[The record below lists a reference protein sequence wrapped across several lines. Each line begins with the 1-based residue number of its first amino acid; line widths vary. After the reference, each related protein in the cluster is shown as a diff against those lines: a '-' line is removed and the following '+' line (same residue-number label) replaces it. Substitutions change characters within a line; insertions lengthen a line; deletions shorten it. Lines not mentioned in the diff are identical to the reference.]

1 MKKIVFVMMV
11 GTMLSVFGSAS
22 VAEFEQISSFAFT
35 NVEILVSDDFSNL
48 VARAESDTNELL
60 RIDAALVRSI
70 IHFRKYLDLA
80 DVNQLLR
87 DYACVTA
94 AVHATEGRTNLW
106 QFWSSRLLLSGVEAA
121 RENFAASFVL
131 ATNCAALVGAD
142 ASGLATNRLAMAV
155 SRYYELPESDFAESF
170 KVLAGMSAAQL
181 GNRSEAI
188 KYASQVSTKYGTLI
202 HRFMD
207 EEP

>member
-1 MKKIVFVMMV
+1 MKKAFAIVAGSVMP
-11 GTMLSVFGSAS
+11 VFGLAGT
-22 VAEFEQISSFAFT
+22 AEFEQIAASALT
-35 NVEILVSDDFSNL
+35 NAGVLVSCDFSNL
-48 VARAESDTNELL
+48 VSRAESDTNEWM
-60 RIDAALVRSI
+60 RIDAALVKSV
-70 IHFRKYLDLA
+70 IHFQMYLDLS
-80 DVNQLLR
+80 DVNQLSL
-87 DYACVTA
+87 DYVCVTS